1 MRLYNMQDAPF
12 QPGSDSSALPDY
24 IVGNNEGKVA
34 QKLFNSLR
42 TALLY
47 LDQWGAITSA
57 NMMAE
62 ELFRDEQLAGKTV
75 LEFLS
80 GWENK
85 VHAHQEV
92 LMVARSG
99 VSVLGVIEHAVIH
112 GKEHWFQVDKIAIHD
127 DESDV
132 KGVLVTL
139 DDITTLKQQKI
150 LLEQSEARY
159 RAFVDNSQDAIW
171 CYTIN
176 PPVSIHS
183 SRQELIDGINAGASL
198 HDCNKVFADI
208 YNVAPEQLYGLNLR
222 DMRTHSYALN
232 IETFVDNNFRVNAEQ
247 FICQQTSNDD
257 VCWQISANGTIENNH
272 IVGIWGVTLDTT
284 ERQRYIDRLE
294 YQASH
299 DLLTGLPNRNKLKNI
314 ATDMIA
320 NIQSGQKLALIIVD
334 LDSFKDINDTLGHHV
349 GDEIIKQIGPRIAN
363 VINKM
368 NTTICRL
375 GGDEFGV
382 LLHDIKDASQAY
394 LIAEQ
399 VHQCIRKL
407 FYINDMDI
415 ELRASL
421 GVSMYPCQAPDF
433 STMLRFAD
441 VAMYTA
447 KHSMT
452 SIEIYSPEKD
462 KYSTKR
468 LALMN
473 ELGKAIREGQL
484 ELHYQ
489 PKISL
494 VTGEVTGVEALS
506 RWIHPSLGYISPAEF
521 VPIAE
526 MTDMINEMTVWV
538 LSESLA
544 QVWRWQ
550 KQGVDIKV
558 AVNISAR
565 NLLDTNIITII
576 KSLLLRYQLSPS
588 CLELE
593 ITESS
598 IMNNADYSLK
608 ILKEINDIGIDLSV
622 DDFGTGYSSLAY
634 LKKLPVKWLKIDY
647 AFVINMLE
655 DEQDQIIV
663 SSTIKMAHNLGLG
676 VIAEGVESQAI
687 LDKLTTM
694 SCECAQGYYIARPM
708 AAVIFDEWFLEYS
721 KNKKLD
727 ATPIN
732 SDIVIKRLN

>member
-1 MRLYNMQDAPF
+1 MQDSSF
-12 QPGSDSSALPDY
+12 QPGSSSSSLPDY
-24 IVGNNEGKVA
+24 IVDNNEGRIA
-34 QKLFNSLR
+34 QKLFNSIR

-80 GWENK
+80 GWEDK

-92 LMVARSG
+92 LLVARSG

-112 GKEHWFQVDKIAIHD
+112 GKEHWFHVDKIAIHD
-127 DESDV
+127 DEFDI

-139 DDITTLKQQKI
+139 DDVTELKQQEI
-150 LLEQSEARY
+150 LLQQSEARY

-171 CYTIN
+171 CYKIDPPIAIN
-176 PPVSIHS
+176 C
-183 SRQELIDGINAGASL
+183 SRQELIDNIIEGASL
-198 HDCNKVFADI
+198 RDCNQVFANI
-208 YNVAPEQLYGLNLR
+208 YNKSPEQLIGLNLK
-222 DMRTHSYALN
+222 DTRTQSYRLN
-232 IETFVDNNFRVNAEQ
+232 IEKFVDNNFRVSAEK
-247 FICQQTSNDD
+247 IMWKNNSEDD
-257 VCWQISANGTIENNH
+257 VCLQISANGTIENNH
-272 IVGIWGVTLDTT
+272 LVEIWGVTLDTT

-294 YQASH
+294 YQANH

-314 ATDMIA
+314 ATDKIA
-320 NIQSGQKLALIIVD
+320 KIEVGQKLALIIVD
-334 LDSFKDINDTLGHHV
+334 LDSFKDINDTLGHHI
-349 GDEIIKQIGPRIAN
+349 GDEIIKQIGPRIDK
-363 VINKM
+363 VINSM
-368 NTTICRL
+368 NTTVCRL

-382 LLHDIKDASQAY
+382 LLHDIKDESQAY

-399 VHQCIRKL
+399 IHLCIRKL

-415 ELRASL
+415 EIRASL
-421 GVSMYPCQAPDF
+421 GISMYPSQAPDF

-447 KHSMT
+447 KHSM
-452 SIEIYSPEKD
+452 SNIEIYSSEKD

-489 PKISL
+489 PKVSL
-494 VTGEVTGVEALS
+494 ITGEVMGVEALS
-506 RWIHPSLGYISPAEF
+506 RWIHPTMGYISPAEF

-526 MTDMINEMTVWV
+526 MTDMINEMTTWV

-565 NLLDTNIITII
+565 NLLDENIVTTI

-608 ILKEINDIGIDLSV
+608 ILTEINNIGIDLSV

-647 AFVINMLE
+647 AFIINMLE

-663 SSTIKMAHNLGLG
+663 SSTINMAHNLGLG
-676 VIAEGVESQAI
+676 VIAEGVENQEI
-687 LDKLTTM
+687 LDKLTM
-694 SCECAQGYYIARPM
+694 MKCECAQGYHIARPM
-708 AAVIFDEWFLEYS
+708 AANIFDEWFVEYS
-721 KNKKLD
+721 KNKKFNSS
-727 ATPIN
+727 PIN
-732 SDIVIKRLN
+732 SDVVIKKIN

>member
-1 MRLYNMQDAPF
+1 
-12 QPGSDSSALPDY
+12 
-24 IVGNNEGKVA
+24 
-34 QKLFNSLR
+34 
-42 TALLY
+42 
-47 LDQWGAITSA
+47 
-57 NMMAE
+57 
-62 ELFRDEQLAGKTV
+62 
-75 LEFLS
+75 
-80 GWENK
+80 
-85 VHAHQEV
+85 
-92 LMVARSG
+92 
-99 VSVLGVIEHAVIH
+99 
-112 GKEHWFQVDKIAIHD
+112 
-127 DESDV
+127 
-132 KGVLVTL
+132 
-139 DDITTLKQQKI
+139 
-150 LLEQSEARY
+150 
-159 RAFVDNSQDAIW
+159 
-171 CYTIN
+171 
-176 PPVSIHS
+176 
-183 SRQELIDGINAGASL
+183 
-198 HDCNKVFADI
+198 
-208 YNVAPEQLYGLNLR
+208 
-222 DMRTHSYALN
+222 
-232 IETFVDNNFRVNAEQ
+232 
-247 FICQQTSNDD
+247 
-257 VCWQISANGTIENNH
+257 
-272 IVGIWGVTLDTT
+272 
-284 ERQRYIDRLE
+284 
-294 YQASH
+294 
-299 DLLTGLPNRNKLKNI
+299 
-314 ATDMIA
+314 
-320 NIQSGQKLALIIVD
+320 
-334 LDSFKDINDTLGHHV
+334 
-349 GDEIIKQIGPRIAN
+349 
-363 VINKM
+363 
-368 NTTICRL
+368 
-375 GGDEFGV
+375 
-382 LLHDIKDASQAY
+382 
-394 LIAEQ
+394 
-399 VHQCIRKL
+399 
-407 FYINDMDI
+407 
-415 ELRASL
+415 
-421 GVSMYPCQAPDF
+421 
-433 STMLRFAD
+433 MLRFAD

>member
-1 MRLYNMQDAPF
+1 MRDSLF
-12 QPGSDSSALPDY
+12 QPGSDTSLLPDY
-24 IVGNNEGKVA
+24 IVGDKEGKIA

-42 TALLY
+42 TAMLY
-47 LDQWGAITSA
+47 LDQWGAISSA
-57 NMMAE
+57 NIMAK
-62 ELFRDEQLAGKTV
+62 ELFHDEQLVGKTV
-75 LEFLS
+75 LEFLA
-80 GWENK
+80 GWDDN

-99 VSVLGVIEHAVIH
+99 VSVLGVIEYAVIN

-127 DESDV
+127 DDADV

-139 DDITTLKQQKI
+139 DDITTLKQQEI
-150 LLEQSEARY
+150 RLQQSESRY

-171 CYTIN
+171 CYAIDPPIN
-176 PPVSIHS
+176 INS
-183 SRQELIDGINAGASL
+183 SRQELIDGIIEGGSL
-198 HDCNKVFADI
+198 RDCNDVFANI
-208 YNVAPEQLYGLNLR
+208 YNVTPEQLVGLSFKDTDTNS
-222 DMRTHSYALN
+222 HAVN
-232 IETFVDNNFRVNAEQ
+232 IEAFVDNSFHLSAEK
-247 FICQQTSNDD
+247 IISKNRSGDD
-257 VCWQISANGTIENNH
+257 VCLQISANGTIENNH
-272 IVGIWGVTLDTT
+272 LIEIWGVTLDTS

-294 YQASH
+294 YQTNH
-299 DLLTGLPNRNKLKNI
+299 DLLTGLPNRSKLKNI
-314 ATDMIA
+314 AIDLIA
-320 NIQSGQKLALIIVD
+320 DIQAGQKLALIIVD

-363 VINKM
+363 VINEM

-382 LLHDIKDASQAY
+382 LLSDIKDDRQAY

-399 VHQCIRKL
+399 ILQCIRKL
-407 FYINDMDI
+407 FCINDMDI

-421 GVSMYPCQAPDF
+421 GIAMYPCQASDF
-433 STMLRFAD
+433 STMLRYAD
-441 VAMYTA
+441 VAMYNA
-447 KHSMT
+447 KHSIS
-452 SIEIYSPEKD
+452 SIEIYSSEKD

-468 LALMN
+468 LSLMN

-489 PKISL
+489 PKVSL
-494 VTGEVTGVEALS
+494 VTGSVTGVEALS
-506 RWIHPSLGYISPAEF
+506 RWIHPTMGYISPAEF

-526 MTDMINEMTVWV
+526 MTDMINEMTIWV
-538 LSESLA
+538 LSESLG

-550 KQGVDIKV
+550 KQGLDIKV

-565 NLLDTNIITII
+565 NLLDRDIVKKI
-576 KSLLLRYQLSPS
+576 KSLLFRYQLSPS

-598 IMNNADYSLK
+598 IMKNADYSLK
-608 ILKEINDIGIDLSV
+608 ILKEINDIGIDLAV

-647 AFVINMLE
+647 AFIINMLE

-663 SSTIKMAHNLGLG
+663 NSTINMAHNLGLG
-676 VIAEGVESQAI
+676 VVAEGVESQAI

-694 SCECAQGYYIARPM
+694 KCECAQGYHIARPM
-708 AAVIFDEWFLEYS
+708 AADVFDDWFIEYS
-721 KNKKLD
+721 KNKKFN
-727 ATPIN
+727 ASPVN
-732 SDIVIKRLN
+732 SDVVIKKLN